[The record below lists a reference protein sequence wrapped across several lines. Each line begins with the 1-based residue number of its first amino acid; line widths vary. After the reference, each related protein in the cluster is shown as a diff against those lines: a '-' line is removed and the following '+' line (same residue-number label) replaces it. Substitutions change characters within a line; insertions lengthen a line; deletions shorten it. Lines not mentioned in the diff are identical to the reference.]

1 MGIWDWGICCLNGWN
16 IYDLMVYD
24 VGGVYMKNGWGSYGL
39 NGWDSYGKVF
49 LRGVATLSE
58 RLANQCTDCHLAL
71 VGRSVVH
78 VDVSASEIRLLYVH
92 SSLCCGDSLAV
103 SILLC
108 V

>member
-1 MGIWDWGICCLNGWN
+1 MGVWDWDICCLNGWD

-24 VGGVYMKNGWGSYGL
+24 MGGVYMKNGWGSYGIKM
-39 NGWDSYGKVF
+39 GGTVMAKFF

-58 RLANQCTDCHLAL
+58 RLANQYTDCHLAL
-71 VGRSVVH
+71 VGRSVV
-78 VDVSASEIRLLYVH
+78 DVSASQIRLLYVH